1 MKSRLN
7 MKKTFAL
14 LAIIAFFLVGCD
26 SPEKSRLAFDKGV
39 EIMYN
44 SGRFADAEEQF
55 TLAIKYDKDNYEA
68 YYYRG
73 CTKFNRSMFDAAIL
87 DFEKAIE
94 LKPGYSD
101 AEFALGRVY
110 FIKND
115 FDLSCFYYKSAQQHG
130 RENMEDYV
138 KACP

>member
-1 MKSRLN
+1 
-7 MKKTFAL
+7 MKKTLLL
-14 LAIIAFFLVGCD
+14 LALAGLFLTGCE
-26 SPEKSRLAFDKGV
+26 SPEKSQLAFDKGV
-39 EIMYN
+39 ELMYN
-44 SGRFADAEEQF
+44 TTRFAEAVEQF
-55 TLAIKYDKDNYEA
+55 TQAIKYNKNNFEA

-94 LKPGYSD
+94 LKPGYYD
-101 AEFALGRVY
+101 AEFALGRIY

-115 FDLSCFYYKSAQQHG
+115 FDLACFYYKSAEQHG

-138 KACP
+138 KSCP